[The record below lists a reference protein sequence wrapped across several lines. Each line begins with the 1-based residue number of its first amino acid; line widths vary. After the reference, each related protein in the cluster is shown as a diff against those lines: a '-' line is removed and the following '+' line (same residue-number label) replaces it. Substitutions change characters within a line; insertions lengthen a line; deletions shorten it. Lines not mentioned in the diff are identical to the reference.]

1 MPGKGKSQ
9 EMKDIEEFQRKVE
22 AGEITSYSQFPSN
35 SWGFGMLIGL
45 EYPEEIRIFEEM
57 KAVGTAIGVNEDFAK
72 QFLGK
77 AKELFLAGREK
88 EAYVYAYWTGKL
100 VGRSERHRIKAMME
114 SLGVGG
120 EHHAG

>member
-1 MPGKGKSQ
+1 MPGKGKSKEMQ
-9 EMKDIEEFQRKVE
+9 EIEEFQKKVE

-45 EYPEEIRIFEEM
+45 DYPEEIAIFEEM
-57 KAVGTAIGVNEDFAK
+57 KEVGTASGVNEDFAK
-72 QFLGK
+72 KFFEK
-77 AKELFLAGREK
+77 AKELFNAGREK
-88 EAYVYAYWTGKL
+88 EAYVYAYWVGKL

-114 SLGVGG
+114 MMGVGG